1 MFTVLIIGMA
11 GSGKT
16 VLTGTFL
23 EWLKFKDQNVLSLN
37 LDPGALKLPYNPDI
51 DARDYIN
58 INELMEKY
66 ELGPNG
72 ALILASDLLADHIEE
87 IQSNVEEVDPDILL
101 VDTPGQMELFAFRES
116 GPFITRA
123 ISQERKAVVYLL
135 DAPFCK
141 NPLNYISNM
150 FIAAAVYNRLLQP
163 QVYVLS
169 KADLIQK
176 SDLENMVDWS
186 DDINLLET
194 SLKESSGS
202 VSTILIRD
210 LALSLYR
217 TELMTEPIPISSKTE
232 EGFVELYA
240 ALTRIITGGEELT
253 H

>member
-37 LDPGALKLPYNPDI
+37 LDPGTLKLPYNPDI
-51 DARDYIN
+51 DVRDYIN

-240 ALTRIITGGEELT
+240 ALTRIISGGEELT

>member
-37 LDPGALKLPYNPDI
+37 LDPGTLKLPYNPDI
-51 DARDYIN
+51 DVRDYIN

-101 VDTPGQMELFAFRES
+101 VDTPGQIELFAFRES

-240 ALTRIITGGEELT
+240 ALTRIISGGEELT

>member
-1 MFTVLIIGMA
+1 MFTVFIIGMA

-16 VLTGTFL
+16 VLTGTFQ

-37 LDPGALKLPYNPDI
+37 LDPGTLKLPYNPDI
-51 DARDYIN
+51 DVRDYIN

-169 KADLIQK
+169 KSDLIQK

-186 DDINLLET
+186 DDMNLLET

-232 EGFVELYA
+232 EGFIELYA